1 MLIFTAFETRSLKK
15 QCQFSGRFFVKINL
29 QLYKVKKKWTSISQE
44 RQDIEISA
52 LIVCF
57 LSLSKTTTL
66 FQFLLWCR
74 ALQYK
79 NLCD

>member
-29 QLYKVKKKWTSISQE
+29 QLYKVKKKWTSISQK

-66 FQFLLWCR
+66 FQFLPISIMVSGTSV
-74 ALQYK
+74 
-79 NLCD
+79 